1 MATRRIARGRGG
13 SPVPIIVLSVIV
25 VGLLASTIVLGMKV
39 SDLQDLLEYN
49 KKQLKAEKDK
59 RQEDLNGFR
68 EYENLVGLDQDA
80 AKADFNKLRDEL
92 MDTAPLPGEDR
103 GAPPDNMKN
112 LLRRYADRTKLLADK
127 VDDHLREIQT
137 AKQDLEELRQQVEQ
151 LEKSKQEAID
161 QAEAR
166 YAKLQGEKEQVEGK
180 LQTTSQ
186 ELKTQIDQLK
196 ATRQQLQTKLDSVT
210 KDVELLKKTIAQKD
224 ELIDKL
230 RNPPKPKTKLVL
242 DTQREPAD
250 GKVLTV
256 ESDGQYVMI
265 DVGRQDWVSEGMEFR
280 VFDQTNPDA
289 RKEKGR
295 IQVRRV
301 YDTISQ
307 AKILEQDPMDP
318 ILRDMVIVNP
328 AFSRGRK
335 LNFVLE
341 GRFEEPNVERLL
353 NRYPCEI
360 QKKVTRDTDYMV
372 VGQARRRPGEPSWKD
387 SENAALAEKY
397 RVPILMERD
406 LLRYLGED

>member
-1 MATRRIARGRGG
+1 
-13 SPVPIIVLSVIV
+13 VPIIVLSVIV

-186 ELKTQIDQLK
+186 ELNTQIDQLK

-280 VFDQTNPDA
+280 VFDETNPDA

-353 NRYPCEI
+353 SRYPCEI
-360 QKKVTRDTDYMV
+360 QKNVTRDTDYMV

-387 SENAALAEKY
+387 SENAGLAEKY